1 MISILSIM
9 QNVNKV
15 AINSIALYLN
25 MIVTMGATLLGT
37 RFVLKALGDTE
48 YGVYVLVADIVAMFS
63 FLNVSMAAATQ
74 RYLSYALGEGREE
87 RLKEIF
93 YNSVMIHMFIAFV
106 LLLVFVSLGL
116 PAINMWL
123 DIPEIIKGDAI
134 FVLGC
139 MAVSTLFIVL
149 AVPYEGAMNAH
160 EDIFV
165 IAGINV
171 LDALIKFLA
180 ALIVLFVTGNRLMLY
195 AVLVMLSSIVVFVL
209 KMLYCRKH
217 YAEVLFSWHMIRD
230 FALVKDMVGFAGWNL
245 VGTGCSLLRYQG
257 AAILVNKFFGLVANA
272 AYGVSQQLNGF
283 LLFFA
288 NSSVRPMRPQII
300 KSEGAGN
307 HEQMVKLANTV
318 TRVTF
323 ILLCVVILPLYI
335 NMPYVLE
342 LWLGDVPEGAL
353 YFSRGFLMIVL
364 VSQLSIGLQIA
375 VESTGRIKLLQI
387 IVGLMHATPIV
398 VACVLFLWGYPS
410 YVMMIC
416 IIVEEAIA
424 LFVRLLIAS
433 RDAGLAFWHYLLRT
447 VLPCVLSA
455 SIAFVLSYVICYFID
470 GWHPMSVVF
479 VSFVTVTLSM
489 LFAGYYFCLSSWERG
504 KILSILHSVNKKLKH
519 R

>member
-1 MISILSIM
+1 M

-48 YGVYVLVADIVAMFS
+48 FGVYVLVADIVAMFS

-74 RYLSYALGEGREE
+74 RYLSYALGEGKEE

-93 YNSVMIHMFIAFV
+93 YNSVIIHMFIALV
-106 LLLVFVSLGL
+106 LLFIFVSLGL
-116 PAINMWL
+116 PAINTWL
-123 DIPEIIKGDAI
+123 DIPETTKGSA
-134 FVLGC
+134 VLVLCC
-139 MAVSTLFIVL
+139 MAVSTIFIVL

-171 LDALIKFLA
+171 FDALFKFSA
-180 ALIVLFVTGNRLMLY
+180 ALIVLFVPDNRLVTY
-195 AVLVMLSSIVVFVL
+195 AVLVMLSAVMVFVL
-209 KMLYCRKH
+209 KMLFCRKH
-217 YAEVLFSWHMIRD
+217 YTEVHFKWHMIRD
-230 FALVKDMVGFAGWNL
+230 FKLVKDMTGFAGWNL

-318 TRVTF
+318 TRMTF

-375 VESTGRIKLLQI
+375 VESTGRIKRLQI
-387 IVGLMHATPIV
+387 IVGLMHAAPILV
-398 VACVLFLWGYPS
+398 TCVLFLLGYPA
-410 YVMMIC
+410 YMMMIC
-416 IIVEEAIA
+416 IIVEEVIA
-424 LFVRLLIAS
+424 LFVRLWIAH
-433 RDAGLAFWHYLLRT
+433 RDAGMAAWQYLLKT
-447 VLPCVLSA
+447 VLPCALCAVF
-455 SIAFVLSYVICYFID
+455 AFVLSAVICSFMEN
-470 GWHPMSVVF
+470 WHPMSEVV
-479 VSFVTVTLSM
+479 VSFVTVTISM
-489 LFAGYYFCLSSWERG
+489 LFSGYYFCLSSWERG
-504 KILSILHSVNKKLKH
+504 KILSILHSVNKKIMRK
-519 R
+519 RN

>member
-1 MISILSIM
+1 M

-37 RFVLKALGDTE
+37 RFVLKALGDME

-74 RYLSYALGEGREE
+74 RYLSYALGEGKEE
-87 RLKEIF
+87 RLKDIF
-93 YNSVMIHMFIAFV
+93 YNSVMIHMFIALV
-106 LLLVFVSLGL
+106 LLFIFVSLGL
-116 PAINMWL
+116 PAINTWL
-123 DIPEIIKGDAI
+123 DIPETMKGSA
-134 FVLGC
+134 VLVLC
-139 MAVSTLFIVL
+139 SMAVSTIFIVL

-171 LDALIKFLA
+171 LDALFKFSA
-180 ALIVLFVTGNRLMLY
+180 ALIVLFAPGNRLVLY
-195 AVLVMLSSIVVFVL
+195 AVLVMLSSVMVFVL
-209 KMLYCRKH
+209 KMSYSRKH
-217 YAEVLFSWHMIRD
+217 YTEAHFKWRMIKD
-230 FALVKDMVGFAGWNL
+230 FDLVKDMTGFAGWNL

-300 KSEGAGN
+300 KSEGAGK
-307 HEQMVKLANTV
+307 HEHMVKLVNTV
-318 TRVTF
+318 TRMTF

-342 LWLGDVPEGAL
+342 LWLGNVPEGTL

-364 VSQLSIGLQIA
+364 INQLSIGLQIA
-375 VESTGRIKLLQI
+375 VESTGRIKRLQI
-387 IVGLMHATPIV
+387 IVGLMHAMPIFV
-398 VACVLFLWGYPS
+398 TSILFVLGYPVF
-410 YVMMIC
+410 VMMIC
-416 IIVEEAIA
+416 IIVEEVIA
-424 LFVRLLIAS
+424 LFVRLWIAH
-433 RDAGLAFWHYLLRT
+433 RDAGLAAWQYLQKT
-447 VLPCVLSA
+447 VLPCILCAVF
-455 SIAFVLSYVICYFID
+455 AFILAAVIPPVMEGC
-470 GWHPMSVVF
+470 HPMSVV
-479 VSFVTVTLSM
+479 VASFAAVTISILLS
-489 LFAGYYFCLSSWERG
+489 GYYLCLSSWERG
-504 KILSILHSVNKKLKH
+504 KILSILHSVNKKIMRK
-519 R
+519 RY